1 MDNDRLSRSGRLKRL
16 FKEQI
21 IVIIFIFG
29 FIVRFYVATSEWV
42 SSDERTW
49 GEIVN
54 SISFRPGKLHLPLHG
69 PGHPLLPV
77 YLIKMSSLLFGE
89 SRLGYRFLNVVA
101 GSLTLVL
108 IYLLTREGLGKK
120 AGVLAMLLLAMNDY
134 HINISAVAIEKSF
147 YLFFVSVA
155 LFFFWLAVKRDN
167 AKILI
172 WAGVATGLAFLSKE
186 IAGALLPVFFLY
198 LCFSKKRAWLKRK
211 EPYIAVLVM
220 LIIIS
225 PDLYWNIN
233 NKIRNPYGY
242 TNYSDHLIRV
252 NTLRLNIYAV
262 GFYLRDLFNILF
274 SKRPEIWYDMGAE
287 YRSMNPILGI
297 LLLAGVILSFNK
309 WREEFSR
316 LMLVLFSLVFGFLTF
331 FTASDMTF
339 DGRQMDPV
347 TWWWASI
354 TVIPATILCSR
365 MLNKLRKKHP
375 LFFLLLLIVIF
386 TSFCWFF
393 HAYYY
398 QGYEW

>member
-1 MDNDRLSRSGRLKRL
+1 MDRLSKGGGVKRPFTEEFVL
-16 FKEQI
+16 I
-21 IVIIFIFG
+21 MFIFVFG
-29 FIVRFYVATSEWV
+29 FLVRFYPAATEGLYH
-42 SSDERTW
+42 DENIWR
-49 GEIVN
+49 EIV
-54 SISFRPGKLHLPLHG
+54 SGVSFRPGRLHLPLHG

-77 YLIKMSSLLFGE
+77 YLIKISSLLFGE

-242 TNYSDHLIRV
+242 TNYSDHFSRV
-252 NTLRLNIYAV
+252 NTLGFSIYPLA
-262 GFYLRDLFNILF
+262 FYLRGLFNILL
-274 SKRPEIWYDMGAE
+274 SKRPKIWFDPATE
-287 YRSMNPILGI
+287 YASMDIILG
-297 LLLAGVILSFNK
+297 LLCLAGVILSFNK
-309 WREEFSR
+309 WREDFSR
-316 LMLVLFSLVFGFLTF
+316 LMLILFSLVFGFLTL
-331 FTASDMTF
+331 FTARKPTF
-339 DGRQMDPV
+339 YQGLDPV
-347 TWWWASI
+347 NWYWASI
-354 TVIPATILCSR
+354 SVIPATILCSA
-365 MLNKLRKKHP
+365 MLNRLRKNYP
-375 LFFLLLLIVIF
+375 LFFLILFLILF
-386 TSFCWFF
+386 SSFCLSYY
-393 HAYYY
+393 AYYF
-398 QGYEW
+398 GL